1 MSAMV
6 FEFDNEI
13 KGSAKIKVLGVG
25 GGGCNAVNSMID
37 MGLKGVEFIALNTDA
52 QALQDSKAN
61 TKIQI
66 GSATTKGL
74 GAGANPDVGKQAME
88 EDREKLLNVLSDADM
103 VFIAAGMGGGTGT
116 GAAGV
121 ISEICREVGA
131 LTVAVVTKPFKF
143 EGAKRYANADKG
155 IKELRQYVDA
165 LIIVHNQ
172 RLVQATTDPTASV
185 KKAFL
190 QVDEVLYKAVRG
202 ISDLITVK
210 GQINL
215 DFADV
220 KTIMQGMGEAM
231 MGVGEAEGD
240 HACIEAAQT
249 AIQSSL
255 MENIDIKGAKG
266 ILVNIS
272 SNEEIALVEIEQAMD
287 LIYQAAG
294 SSEANV
300 VFGIVY
306 DNTLGEK
313 VRVTVIATGF
323 ENRAKET
330 EASVAV
336 GKARTDIDFRQTAV
350 VDYDQLHSAAKVL
363 KDKYVDFEVPAIFR
377 QNRD

>member
-74 GAGANPDVGKQAME
+74 GAGANPEVGKEAML

-121 ISEICREVGA
+121 ISEICKEIEA

-143 EGAKRYANADKG
+143 EGVKRYSNAERG
-155 IKELRQYVDA
+155 IKELREHVDA

-172 RLVQATTDPTASV
+172 RLVQSTTDPTASV

-215 DFADV
+215 DFADI
-220 KTIMQGMGEAM
+220 KTIMKGMGEAM
-231 MGVGEAEGD
+231 MGVGESEGD

-272 SNEEIALVEIEQAMD
+272 SNEDIALIEIDQAMD

-294 SSEANV
+294 SNDANV
-300 VFGIVY
+300 IFGIVH
-306 DNTLGEK
+306 DNSLGEK

-323 ENRAKET
+323 ENGGMKKEYAAVG
-330 EASVAV
+330 EKAVSDNEIKSVA
-336 GKARTDIDFRQTAV
+336 GDREP
-350 VDYDQLHSAAKVL
+350 LHSAAKNL
-363 KDKYVDFEVPAIFR
+363 KNLYVDFEIPAIFR
-377 QNRD
+377 QNKD

>member
-1 MSAMV
+1 MSMV

-25 GGGCNAVNSMID
+25 GGGCNAIDSMID

-52 QALQDSKAN
+52 QALQESKAN

-66 GSATTKGL
+66 GSSTTKGL
-74 GAGANPDVGKQAME
+74 GAGADPEVGKKAME
-88 EDREKLLNVLSDADM
+88 EDREKITNLLSDADM

-121 ISEICREVGA
+121 LAEICAELGA
-131 LTVAVVTKPFKF
+131 LTVAIVTKPFKF
-143 EGAKRYANADKG
+143 EGIKRASNAEKG
-155 IKELRQYVDA
+155 ITKLKEHVDA

-172 RLVQATTDPTASV
+172 RLAQSTTDPTTSI

-210 GQINL
+210 GHINL
-215 DFADV
+215 DFADI
-220 KTIMQGMGEAM
+220 KTIMKGMGGAM
-231 MGVGEAEGD
+231 MGVGEAEGE

-255 MENIDIKGAKG
+255 LENIDIKGAKG

-272 SNEEIALVEIEQAMD
+272 SNSDLSVFEVDQAMD

-294 SSEANV
+294 ANDSNVIFGV
-300 VFGIVY
+300 VE
-306 DNTLGEK
+306 DNSLENK

-323 ENRAKET
+323 DSEVKRDRRDEPGKVSFHKDIKPAVQEKET
-330 EASVAV
+330 AS
-336 GKARTDIDFRQTAV
+336 GSKF
-350 VDYDQLHSAAKVL
+350 L
-363 KDKYVDFEVPAIFR
+363 KNQFVDFEYPAFLR
-377 QNRD
+377 QNKD

>member
-13 KGSAKIKVLGVG
+13 KGSAKIKILGVG
-25 GGGCNAVNSMID
+25 GGGCNAVDSMID

-61 TKIQI
+61 TKVQI
-66 GSATTKGL
+66 GSNTTKGL
-74 GAGANPDVGKQAME
+74 GAGADPEVGREAVE
-88 EDREKLLNVLSDADM
+88 EDREKIENILSDADM

-121 ISEICREVGA
+121 LAEICHKLGA
-131 LTVAVVTKPFKF
+131 LTVAIVTRPFKF
-143 EGAKRYANADKG
+143 EGLKRHNNAEKG
-155 IKELRQYVDA
+155 IEKLKEYVDA
-165 LIIVHNQ
+165 LIVVHNQ
-172 RLVQATTDPTASV
+172 RLAQSTTDPTTSV

-190 QVDEVLYKAVRG
+190 QVDEVLYKAARG

-215 DFADV
+215 DFADI
-220 KTIMQGMGEAM
+220 KTVMKGMGDAM
-231 MGVGEAEGD
+231 MGVGEAEGE

-255 MENIDIKGAKG
+255 LENIDIKGAKG

-272 SNEEIALVEIEQAMD
+272 SNEDLSVFEVDQAMD

-294 SSEANV
+294 TNDANV
-300 VFGIVY
+300 IFGLVH
-306 DNTLGEK
+306 DNTLEEK

-323 ENRAKET
+323 DTEEKEKEKKGADKIT
-330 EASVAV
+330 FSKEIRSAV
-336 GKARTDIDFRQTAV
+336 QEKDGTTGVKIFKNHYTD
-350 VDYDQLHSAAKVL
+350 YE
-363 KDKYVDFEVPAIFR
+363 YPAFLR
-377 QNRD
+377 QNKD

>member
-1 MSAMV
+1 MSMV

-13 KGSAKIKVLGVG
+13 KGSAKLKVLGVG
-25 GGGCNAVNSMID
+25 GGGCNAIDSMID

-52 QALQDSKAN
+52 QALQESKAN

-66 GSATTKGL
+66 GSSTTKGL
-74 GAGANPDVGKQAME
+74 GAGADPEVGKKAME
-88 EDREKLLNVLSDADM
+88 EDREKITNLLSDADM

-121 ISEICREVGA
+121 LAEICAELGA
-131 LTVAVVTKPFKF
+131 LTVAIVTKPFKF
-143 EGAKRYANADKG
+143 EGIKRATNAEKG
-155 IKELRQYVDA
+155 VNKLKEHVDA

-172 RLVQATTDPTASV
+172 RLAQSTTDPTTSI

-210 GQINL
+210 GHINL
-215 DFADV
+215 DFADI
-220 KTIMQGMGEAM
+220 KTIMKGMGGAM
-231 MGVGEAEGD
+231 MGVGEAEGE

-255 MENIDIKGAKG
+255 LENIDIKGAKG

-272 SNEEIALVEIEQAMD
+272 SNSDLSVFEVDQAMD

-294 SSEANV
+294 ANDANV
-300 VFGIVY
+300 IFGVVE
-306 DNTLGEK
+306 DNSLENK

-323 ENRAKET
+323 DSEVKKDRITESGKVSFSKEIKPAVQERET
-330 EASVAV
+330 AS
-336 GKARTDIDFRQTAV
+336 GSKFIKNQFT
-350 VDYDQLHSAAKVL
+350 
-363 KDKYVDFEVPAIFR
+363 DFEYPAFLR
-377 QNRD
+377 QNKD

>member
-1 MSAMV
+1 MSMV

-25 GGGCNAVNSMID
+25 GGGCNAVDSMID

-52 QALQDSKAN
+52 QALQESKAN

-66 GSATTKGL
+66 GSSTTKGL
-74 GAGANPDVGKQAME
+74 GAGADPEVGKKAME
-88 EDREKLLNVLSDADM
+88 EDREKITNLLSDADM

-121 ISEICREVGA
+121 LSEICAELGA
-131 LTVAVVTKPFKF
+131 LTVAIVTKPFKF
-143 EGAKRYANADKG
+143 EGIKRAANAEKG
-155 IKELRQYVDA
+155 ITKLKEHVDA

-172 RLVQATTDPTASV
+172 RLAQSTTDPTTSI

-210 GQINL
+210 GHINL
-215 DFADV
+215 DFADI
-220 KTIMQGMGEAM
+220 KTIMKGMGGAM
-231 MGVGEAEGD
+231 MGVGEAEGE

-255 MENIDIKGAKG
+255 LENIDIKGAKG

-272 SNEEIALVEIEQAMD
+272 SNSDLSVFEVDQAMD

-294 SSEANV
+294 ANDSNVIFGV
-300 VFGIVY
+300 VE
-306 DNTLGEK
+306 DNSLENK

-323 ENRAKET
+323 DSEVKRDRRDEPGKVSFHKDIKPAVQEKET
-330 EASVAV
+330 AS
-336 GKARTDIDFRQTAV
+336 GSKF
-350 VDYDQLHSAAKVL
+350 L
-363 KDKYVDFEVPAIFR
+363 KNQFVDFEYPAFLR
-377 QNRD
+377 QNKD